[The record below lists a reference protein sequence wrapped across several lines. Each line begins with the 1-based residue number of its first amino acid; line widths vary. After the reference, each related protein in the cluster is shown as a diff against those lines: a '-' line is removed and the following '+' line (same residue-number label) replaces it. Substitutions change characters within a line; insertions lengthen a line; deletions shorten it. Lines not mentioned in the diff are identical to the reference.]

1 MMGSLA
7 AQDTY
12 YDPLTGLP
20 IGAPQV
26 GPPPELPPDL
36 SQFAMGSAQ
45 NAYRPFKGSAATG
58 RTPWQRMDIEE
69 LQRDAPRDPTGG
81 DPATTKYLGQ
91 LAADALIP
99 TEPWEYGMMAA
110 GPAGRV
116 AGKLGKTAAVMAGL
130 YGSGV
135 DEAEAAKWT
144 KYPFNNIGVGDT
156 LANLAKLNKHV
167 STKDI
172 IEKQIQP
179 HDIPVGSWLTPL
191 IGDRSRSGELV
202 THIGEKEL
210 RNPVQMQGGYQ
221 FMPEWQKEGVAW
233 ASDRSP
239 ISAIAGRVN
248 KFPGRDNTEVFG
260 VYSPMSPQSIDASHH
275 VSDAVSQLMHLEK
288 DNISKTAIEKFDDK
302 AEKLIPNFPG
312 VGSDKLQDFL
322 RDQTMT
328 NRNKFVKLMNSRS
341 AREEGFPDV
350 EQARL
355 ALTHPDLI
363 DTPSYAGGQ
372 SIASLKGTTSH
383 GRRSEGVAPHHTY
396 ASKLH
401 GDYTGGLPG
410 ALPPELLWRDLLPKI
425 AARDP
430 SAAGKI
436 WLTGLKGEHFGQ
448 RVDPQWQDA
457 AAEYY
462 RRNPRGD

>member
-1 MMGSLA
+1 MMFGRNQQADDAALAAYASEIAPVDPRSVPFAMGAIA
-7 AQDTY
+7 AQDRY
-12 YDPLTGLP
+12 
-20 IGAPQV
+20 Q
-26 GPPPELPPDL
+26 
-36 SQFAMGSAQ
+36 
-45 NAYRPFKGSAATG
+45 PFQGNLATG
-58 RTPWQRMDIEE
+58 TTPWHKMDIEE
-69 LQRDAPRDPTGG
+69 LNRDAPRDPTGG
-81 DPATTKYLGQ
+81 DPATTKWLGQ
-91 LAADALIP
+91 QAADMLIP
-99 TEPWEYGMMAA
+99 TEPWEYGMMAM
-110 GPAGRV
+110 GPAGRI
-116 AGKLGKTAAVMAGL
+116 AGKLGKIGALAAGA

-135 DEAEAAKWT
+135 DDAEAAKWV

-156 LANLAKLNKHV
+156 LANLAKQNKHV

-172 IEKQIQP
+172 IERTIQP

-202 THIGEKEL
+202 THIGEKAL
-210 RNPVQMQGGYQ
+210 RDPVQMQGGYQ
-221 FMPEWQKEGVAW
+221 FMPEWKDAGVAW
-233 ASDRSP
+233 ASDRAP
-239 ISAIAGRVN
+239 ISTIAGRVN
-248 KFPGRDNTEVFG
+248 KFPGREGTEVFG

-275 VSDAVSQLMHLEK
+275 VSDAVSQMMHNEK
-288 DNISKTAIEKFDDK
+288 GNISKTAIEKFDDK
-302 AEKLIPNFPG
+302 AGSLLPNFPG
-312 VGSDKLQDFL
+312 VASDNLQEYL
-322 RDQTMT
+322 RGQTMT
-328 NRNKFVKLMNSRS
+328 NRNKFVKLMNSRA
-341 AREEGFPDV
+341 ARNEGFPDV

-372 SIASLKGTTSH
+372 SIASLTGTTSH
-383 GRRSEGVAPHHTY
+383 GARSSGVAPHHTY

-401 GDYTGGLPG
+401 GNYTGGLPG